1 MSLTVLK
8 KDLSG
13 DWYPPTSIF
22 TRVYGIPPFEVIRP
36 TVESDYSGT
45 FNYRSADPGIASFL
59 HQQLLL
65 AVREQLPFL
74 LTSLGMIN
82 ITPKL

>member
-22 TRVYGIPPFEVIRP
+22 SRVYGIPPFEVIRP

-45 FNYRSADPGIASFL
+45 FNYRSADPGIASFS
-59 HQQLLL
+59 
-65 AVREQLPFL
+65 
-74 LTSLGMIN
+74 TST
-82 ITPKL
+82 ITISST